1 MGRSSST
8 LELQQPLAARATPM
22 VAAAGQGR
30 RRAQRVL
37 LYGLVLVIAVWSLF
51 PILYMLNLSLMDTAD
66 VLGRPP
72 RFVAIPPN
80 PRAWSLVFFGEGGI
94 FKAYGGFQGGKLVGE
109 VPQTMFNTFVVA
121 LGTTL
126 LNLALGSLAGYG
138 YARFGRFRFMQGTLI
153 VLMVTRMLPGLALL
167 IPFFIFYR
175 TLGLIDTKIG
185 LIVAYTSFLL
195 PLTIWIMTNYFR
207 TIPRT
212 LEWAA
217 RVDGAN
223 WWQAFRRVFLPVA
236 APGLMAAGIFTFLV
250 AWNEFLFALILTST
264 PAARTV
270 TVSIAGIYYQFRI
283 HLDDYPS
290 LFASGVLAALPPLLI
305 AFLLQRYLVQGM
317 LSGSAKG

>member
-1 MGRSSST
+1 MSRSSAAV
-8 LELQQPLAARATPM
+8 ELQRPIASTRATG
-22 VAAAGQGR
+22 VAATGQR
-30 RRAQRVL
+30 RRPLQGVL
-37 LYGLVLVIAVWSLF
+37 LYALVLVIAIWSLF
-51 PILYMLNLSLMDTAD
+51 PIVYMLNLSLMDTAD
-66 VLGRPP
+66 VLGKPP
-72 RFVAIPPN
+72 RFFAIPPN

-121 LGTTL
+121 LGTTV
-126 LNLALGSLAGYG
+126 LNLAIGSLAGYA
-138 YARFGRFRFMQGTLI
+138 YARYGRFRFMQGTLI
-153 VLMVTRMLPGLALL
+153 LLMVTRMLPGLALL
-167 IPFFIFYR
+167 IPFFILYR
-175 TLGLIDTKIG
+175 QIGLIDTKLG
-185 LIVAYTSFLL
+185 LIIAYTSFLL
-195 PLTIWIMTNYFR
+195 PLTVWIMTNYFR

-217 RVDGAN
+217 RVDGAT

-236 APGLMAAGIFTFLV
+236 RPGLMAAGIFTFLV

-305 AFLLQRYLVQGM
+305 ALLLQRYLIQGM